1 METTVKMSS
10 VANVFDSYSGVCLA
24 DTGETIQANL
34 SSDELLRY
42 CHAMMKVEKQQV
54 LNRKDLAV
62 LDKIDAITFEHH
74 GMCLKDSLVTKARL
88 KACKKYGV
96 NFIDRDG
103 LIDHMSAMTST
114 HSSNNLDV
122 TESELN
128 LQIGY
133 FLLDRL
139 GESRF
144 QDFSLTIG
152 RVLKKQPL
160 SRKDLEVI
168 YEVESLF
175 LEELDSSTRSGALQ
189 SAIDEACER
198 LCLDFESLGQKTFH

>member
-1 METTVKMSS
+1 
-10 VANVFDSYSGVCLA
+10 
-24 DTGETIQANL
+24 
-34 SSDELLRY
+34 
-42 CHAMMKVEKQQV
+42 
-54 LNRKDLAV
+54 
-62 LDKIDAITFEHH
+62 
-74 GMCLKDSLVTKARL
+74 
-88 KACKKYGV
+88 
-96 NFIDRDG
+96 
-103 LIDHMSAMTST
+103 MSAMTST
-114 HSSNNLDV
+114 HSSNDLDV

-144 QDFSLTIG
+144 QDFALTIG

>member
-1 METTVKMSS
+1 METTATKVKNS
-10 VANVFDSYSGVCLA
+10 NIFDAYSGVCLA
-24 DTGETIQANL
+24 DTTQTIQEHL
-34 SSDELLRY
+34 TSDELLRY

-88 KACKKYGV
+88 KACKKYGLE
-96 NFIDRDG
+96 FIDRDG
-103 LIDHMSAMTST
+103 LIDHMSVMNQKSKPISFQDTD
-114 HSSNNLDV
+114 SNF
-122 TESELN
+122 N
-128 LQIGY
+128 LQLGY
-133 FLLDRL
+133 FLFERL

-144 QDFSLTIG
+144 NEFSVAIG
-152 RVLKKQPL
+152 HVLNKFPL

-168 YEVESLF
+168 YQVECLF
-175 LEELDSSTRSGALQ
+175 LEELDTSTRSGTLQ

-198 LCLDFESLGQKTFH
+198 LGLDFESLGQKTFH